1 MQIKNTVELE
11 KEKISKVLLK
21 LSVPAAT
28 GLFVM
33 VLYNIV
39 DTIFIGQGVGSL
51 GIAGLAIVMPI
62 QMLIGTMGQAIGIG
76 GASIISRS
84 LGEGNFDKVNRTFG
98 NLIGLV
104 ILLSLVFVPTSYF
117 YMDYVLYLFG
127 AQSNILPF
135 AKDYFVIVLLG
146 TPFLSFLMMSN
157 NVIRAEGNAKT
168 PMYSMILSALLNTIL
183 DPIFIFTLD
192 MGIKGAAL
200 ATVISQFFAFVFVL
214 WFYFSGQ
221 SIMKV
226 KLKDFF
232 LEASIV
238 KEVFSL
244 GASTLARQ
252 GAQSILSAILN
263 HSLFVYGGEL
273 SVAVWGVLDRII
285 RLTIFPIIGL
295 IQGSLVIIGFNYG
308 AKKFRRVYDTLKIS
322 NNWAIIILIIGFLII
337 MVFAKTIISVFSND
351 PVLIEKGTHAAR
363 LVFMLMPLWGFQMIG
378 ASYFQAIGK
387 ALPAFV
393 LTLSRQMLFLIP
405 LVLVMPM
412 FFGLD
417 GLWYSFAI
425 SDLVSAVVTIIF
437 LLPEI
442 KLLRSKR

>member
-11 KEKISKVLLK
+11 KEKINKVLLK

-76 GASIISRS
+76 GASIISRN
-84 LGEGNFDKVNRTFG
+84 LGERNFNKVNRTFG
-98 NLIGLV
+98 NLISLV
-104 ILLSLVFVPTSYF
+104 VLLSLFFVPLSYF
-117 YMDYVLYLFG
+117 YTDQVLYIFG

-135 AKDYFVIVLLG
+135 AKDYFLIVLLG

-183 DPIFIFTLD
+183 DPIFIFSLD

-214 WFYFSGQ
+214 RFYFSGH
-221 SIMKV
+221 SIMRV
-226 KLKDFF
+226 KLKDFS
-232 LEASIV
+232 LDLSIV
-238 KEVFSL
+238 KEVSFL
-244 GASTLARQ
+244 GASTIARQ

-322 NNWAIIILIIGFLII
+322 NNWAIIILIIGFSII

-351 PVLIEKGTHAAR
+351 PVLIEKGAHAAR

-417 GLWYSFAI
+417 GLWYSFPI
-425 SDLVSAVVTIIF
+425 SDLVSAVVTILF
-437 LLPEI
+437 LLPEV